1 MTRRAIK
8 SYVIGWEPARH
19 RPLASVQLEDGTH
32 HALKVETAAE
42 LTALAVILRESP
54 VFFYENGLIVS
65 GWEPIKPKRRS
76 KQRGAARPSVG

>member
-19 RPLASVQLEDGTH
+19 RPLASIQLEDGSH

-42 LTALAVILRESP
+42 LAALVAILRESP
-54 VFFYENGLIVS
+54 VFLYENGLIVS
-65 GWEPIKPKRRS
+65 GWERVQPKKPS
-76 KQRGAARPSVG
+76 KQRRSARSAAG

>member
-1 MTRRAIK
+1 MLRKAIK
-8 SYVIGWEPARH
+8 SYVIGWEPTRH

-32 HALKVETAAE
+32 HAIKVETPAE
-42 LTALAVILRESP
+42 LTALAAILRESP

-76 KQRGAARPSVG
+76 KQRGTVRRAAG

>member
-19 RPLASVQLEDGTH
+19 RPLASIQLEDGTH
-32 HALKVETAAE
+32 HAVKVETAAE
-42 LTALAVILRESP
+42 LTALAAILRESP

-65 GWEPIKPKRRS
+65 GWEPIPKRRS
-76 KQRGAARPSVG
+76 KQRAAARPAAG